1 MKRKISIFLCF
12 AALVLLF
19 SSCSSKDKK
28 SPEIDLSELSAAL
41 LESGAFAEELE
52 LIDNDI
58 GCYIYG
64 MEENAETETL
74 FYMSSGATADEL
86 TIFKS
91 ADEAS
96 ASELEKSVSER
107 LDYQKRS
114 FEAYNPDE
122 VTKLDGAVLK
132 TSGVYVLLVVA
143 DDYDA
148 ANSVIDEYFKA

>member
-1 MKRKISIFLCF
+1 MKRKISVFLC
-12 AALVLLF
+12 AVSLVLLF
-19 SSCSSKDKK
+19 AGCSAKEQK
-28 SPEIDLSELSAAL
+28 PVEIDISEFSAAL

-64 MEENAETETL
+64 MEESADTETL

-91 ADEAS
+91 ADESS

-107 LDYQKRS
+107 LNYQKRS